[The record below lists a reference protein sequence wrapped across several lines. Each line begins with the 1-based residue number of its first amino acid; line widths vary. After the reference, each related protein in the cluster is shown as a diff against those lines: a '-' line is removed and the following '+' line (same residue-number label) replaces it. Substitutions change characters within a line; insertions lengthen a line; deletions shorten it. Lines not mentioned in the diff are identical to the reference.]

1 MNFFLPSAYY
11 TIDSP
16 VRKSRSEMEEK
27 MSLTPLFTL
36 SLDETGIVKSILT
49 DNASPAQQQTIKR
62 LMDLGLI
69 ENTKVTCVGVSAF
82 GSPKAF
88 LIRGAVLALRKEE
101 ASLILVKKIRDRSVL

>member
-1 MNFFLPSAYY
+1 
-11 TIDSP
+11 
-16 VRKSRSEMEEK
+16 

-36 SLDETGIVKSILT
+36 SLAETGIVTSILT

-69 ENTKVTCVGVSAF
+69 ENTRVTFVGGSGF

-101 ASLILVKKIRDRSVL
+101 AALILVKKIRDRSVL

>member
-1 MNFFLPSAYY
+1 
-11 TIDSP
+11 
-16 VRKSRSEMEEK
+16 MEEK

-36 SLDETGIVKSILT
+36 SPDETGIVKSILT

-69 ENTKVTCVGVSAF
+69 ENTKATCVGVSAF

>member
-1 MNFFLPSAYY
+1 MNVFPLPCILYNRFSRPEIPVGNGGKNVSYSA
-11 TIDSP
+11 
-16 VRKSRSEMEEK
+16 
-27 MSLTPLFTL
+27 FTL

-101 ASLILVKKIRDRSVL
+101 ASLILVKKIKDGSVL

>member
-16 VRKSRSEMEEK
+16 VRDFPVGNGGKNVSYSAFYRLRMRQG
-27 MSLTPLFTL
+27 F
-36 SLDETGIVKSILT
+36 VKSILT

>member
-1 MNFFLPSAYY
+1 
-11 TIDSP
+11 
-16 VRKSRSEMEEK
+16 

-36 SLDETGIVKSILT
+36 YPDESGIVKTIQT
-49 DNASPAQQQTIKR
+49 DNASTAQQQTIKR

-82 GSPKAF
+82 GSPRAF

-101 ASLILVKKIRDRSVL
+101 ASLILVEKIKDKSVL

>member
-1 MNFFLPSAYY
+1 
-11 TIDSP
+11 
-16 VRKSRSEMEEK
+16 MEEK

-36 SLDETGIVKSILT
+36 SPDESGIVKTIQT
-49 DNASPAQQQTIKR
+49 DNASTAQQQTIKR

-82 GSPKAF
+82 GSPRAF

-101 ASLILVKKIRDRSVL
+101 ASLILVEKIKDKSVL

>member
-1 MNFFLPSAYY
+1 
-11 TIDSP
+11 
-16 VRKSRSEMEEK
+16 

-36 SLDETGIVKSILT
+36 SPDESGIVKTIQT
-49 DNASPAQQQTIKR
+49 DIASTAQQQTIKR

-82 GSPKAF
+82 GSPRAF

-101 ASLILVKKIRDRSVL
+101 ASLILVEKIKDKSVL

>member
-1 MNFFLPSAYY
+1 
-11 TIDSP
+11 
-16 VRKSRSEMEEK
+16 MEEK

-36 SLDETGIVKSILT
+36 SPNETGIVKTIQT

-69 ENTKVTCVGVSAF
+69 ENTTVTCVGVSAF

-101 ASLILVKKIRDRSVL
+101 ASLVLIEKIKDRSML